1 MIPIL
6 YASTAT
12 SFSSFGIGHLPDAIS
27 PHVVEERNGEF
38 TLDLQYPVF
47 GEHYDDIGLRSI
59 ILAKP
64 SPDQDPQP
72 FRVYRITKPIN
83 GIVTISARHV
93 RYDMEGIPVG
103 PFTASG
109 IQNALAAIKSH
120 ELITSPFTFST
131 NKTNTQ
137 AMKLETPASML
148 SLLGGVQ
155 GSLLDIYGGE
165 YKYTEF
171 VVNLL
176 SSRGTDNGVIIRYGV
191 DLIDL
196 NQEENCANCYTG
208 VLCFWRSMDGSNTV
222 TGAIQSAGT
231 FDYTRIK
238 VVDRSTNYESA
249 PTVAQLNADAVN
261 YINNNQ
267 VGVPKVSLTLTFA
280 NLEQTEEY
288 ANIRQSIKLCDQITV
303 SFEKI
308 GVNTMAKVIRTDFDV
323 INEKFLSIDIGS
335 ARTSIADTV
344 VSLNTKVEEAP
355 TTAEM
360 QQAITNTTAAIT
372 GANGG
377 AVRMLDTNGDNL
389 PDTLYIA
396 DNPAPLLA
404 SKVWRFNYEGWGAS
418 QNGYN
423 GPFTMGA
430 TFQQGFLAEFITA
443 GYLSADRIKANTISV
458 SKLTG
463 SIQNGN
469 WKIDL
474 DNGTLSIGNI
484 SANNITTGT
493 LNVDR
498 IASNSVGINKL
509 SGSISNN
516 NWTIDLTNGTLT
528 IGNISANNINT
539 GTLNVDRIAS
549 NSVGIG
555 KLSGSITGNN
565 WIIDLTNGTLT
576 IGNISAD
583 KINAG
588 TLNAA
593 RIAAN
598 SISVSK
604 LTGSITNGTGDGQ
617 WKIDLDNG
625 TFTIGSISAS
635 KITSGTIDAAEIT
648 VRNLNAS
655 NITTGTLN
663 GDLLGT
669 NSIAGSKLKDSTVDG
684 VKLYD
689 GTITGTKISD
699 STITGTK
706 ISNSTI
712 TGSKIDSYTITGGYG
727 GNLAA
732 STIVGGNVESY
743 TITGG
748 TGGNLSA
755 YTVEYGNTGFTG
767 TLDQVGTNKSN
778 IEAINGYFTGTANFN
793 YAIIRVLQASAVTLG
808 GHSIYY
814 DDGYVKY
821 NQ

>member
-1 MIPIL
+1 MDGRDHRRKVEAEVVDDMIPIL

-12 SFSSFGIGHLPDAIS
+12 SFSNFGIGHLPDAIS

-83 GIVTISARHV
+83 GIVSISARHV
-93 RYDMEGIPVG
+93 RYDMEGVPVS

-109 IQNALAAIKSH
+109 INNALAAIKSH
-120 ELITSPFTFST
+120 EMVSSPFSFFT

-137 AMKLETPASML
+137 TMKLGSPASML
-148 SLLGGVQ
+148 SLLGGVE

-165 YKYTEF
+165 YKYNGFE
-171 VVNLL
+171 VNLL
-176 SSRGTDNGVIIRYGV
+176 SARGSNNNTVIRYGV
-191 DLIDL
+191 DLVDL

-208 VLCFWRSMDGSNTV
+208 VLCFWRSMDGSQTV
-222 TGAIQSAGT
+222 TGGIQSAGT

-238 VVDRSTNYESA
+238 VVDRSTNYEYA
-249 PTVAQLNADAVN
+249 PTVAQLNNDAIN

-288 ANIRQSIKLCDQITV
+288 SNIRQSIKLCDQITV

-308 GVNTMAKVIRTDFDV
+308 GVNTMAKVIRTDYDV
-323 INEKFLSIDIGS
+323 INEKYLSVDIGS

-344 VSLNTKVEEAP
+344 VSLNTRVEEAP

-360 QQAITNTTAAIT
+360 QQAITKTTAAIT

-377 AVRMLDTNGDNL
+377 AVRMLDTNSDDL

-396 DNPAPLLA
+396 DNANPLLA
-404 SKVWRFNYEGWGAS
+404 SKVWRFNFEGWGAS

-430 TFQQGFLAEFITA
+430 TFAAGFIADFITA
-443 GYLSADRIKANTISV
+443 GTLNADRIGANSISV

-463 SIQNGN
+463 KINGG
-469 WKIDL
+469 L
-474 DNGTLSIGNI
+474 
-484 SANNITTGT
+484 
-493 LNVDR
+493 
-498 IASNSVGINKL
+498 SNS
-509 SGSISNN
+509 
-516 NWTIDLTNGTLT
+516 WEIDLTNGTMT
-528 IGNISANNINT
+528 IGNLSAANIT
-539 GTLNVDRIAS
+539 AGTLNADRIAA
-549 NSVGIG
+549 NSIAVS
-555 KLSGSITGNN
+555 KLTGTISADG
-565 WIIDLTNGTLT
+565 WKIDLDDGSLT

-583 KINAG
+583 KINTG
-588 TLNAA
+588 TLNAN
-593 RIAAN
+593 RLAAN

-604 LTGSITNGTGDGQ
+604 LTGTITNGTGSDQ
-617 WKIDLDNG
+617 WKIDLSNG

-669 NSIAGSKLKDSTVDG
+669 NSIASLEFCILTTSSASGFIFTNHCFDKRGSTTTPVRS
-684 VKLYD
+684 
-689 GTITGTKISD
+689 
-699 STITGTK
+699 
-706 ISNSTI
+706 
-712 TGSKIDSYTITGGYG
+712 
-727 GNLAA
+727 
-732 STIVGGNVESY
+732 E
-743 TITGG
+743 
-748 TGGNLSA
+748 
-755 YTVEYGNTGFTG
+755 
-767 TLDQVGTNKSN
+767 
-778 IEAINGYFTGTANFN
+778 
-793 YAIIRVLQASAVTLG
+793 
-808 GHSIYY
+808 
-814 DDGYVKY
+814 
-821 NQ
+821 